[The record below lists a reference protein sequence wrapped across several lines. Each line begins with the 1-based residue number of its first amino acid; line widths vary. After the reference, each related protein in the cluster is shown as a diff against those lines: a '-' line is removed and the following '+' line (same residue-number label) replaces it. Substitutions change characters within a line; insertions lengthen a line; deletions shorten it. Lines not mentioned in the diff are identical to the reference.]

1 MFFNRELNALVV
13 VELKTGEFKSSY
25 LGQLMSYLSILD
37 AKVKKAHENPSI
49 GIVLCKS
56 ANKDYVQ
63 FVIKDYSKPMG
74 VATYTTA
81 ADMPEN
87 LRNALPK
94 TEDLLQLLH
103 NTHES

>member
-1 MFFNRELNALVV
+1 MRLFYEQWDFLDSN
-13 VELKTGEFKSSY
+13 SSVATDE
-25 LGQLMSYLSILD
+25 ST
-37 AKVKKAHENPSI
+37 
-49 GIVLCKS
+49 
-56 ANKDYVQ
+56 
-63 FVIKDYSKPMG
+63 
-74 VATYTTA
+74 ATYTTA

>member
-1 MFFNRELNALVV
+1 MRLFYEQWDFLDSN
-13 VELKTGEFKSSY
+13 SSVATDE
-25 LGQLMSYLSILD
+25 STAD
-37 AKVKKAHENPSI
+37 
-49 GIVLCKS
+49 
-56 ANKDYVQ
+56 Q